1 MATTLQF
8 RRGTASE
15 AAAFTGAAGELFVDA
30 TNFRLYIHDG
40 VTLGGHPVD
49 TTLDGQAL
57 SALINSKQ
65 DRLVSGTNIK
75 TINGTSLLGSG
86 NIDAQ
91 PVLESGTNI
100 KTINGASILGEGNIT
115 ISSGGGAG
123 ASYQV
128 TVNEINGDW
137 HQGAPNMFALE
148 DWGLSDVTVFSQNGA
163 NSDITATLPVTRVHG
178 KMFTV
183 KFADRNNA
191 QYNLVINSD
200 ANIDNISQTITI
212 QKNGGHATFVWDEN
226 WATWWVLTKDLVDA
240 GSAGAVN
247 SVNGQT
253 GDVMVNVLPSSPAE
267 LLTGLYAQ
275 PLNIVATGINDGGT
289 LKATFTGS
297 VNAQAATDDET
308 LHAFGKSIHNN
319 PNYQLFFGNQPPL
332 TLQWNLPN
340 FELNRTFV
348 CAELNLA
355 SEVDNGNGTFTLTP
369 SLVKASIPTDVPG
382 QWMQMDMTQLLAA
395 IEGNDVMGS
404 DGLGGQEVKIV
415 GTPEYASM
423 VLAELTNMQ
432 CYSKYTT
439 IMHLVAASLG
449 DFIQ

>member
-1 MATTLQF
+1 MATTLQI

-15 AAAFTGAAGELFVDA
+15 AAAFTGSPGELFVDA

-40 VTLGGHPVD
+40 ATQGGHPVD

-65 DRLVSGTNIK
+65 DRLVSGTTIK
-75 TINGTSLLGSG
+75 TINGTTLLGVG
-86 NIDAQ
+86 DI
-91 PVLESGTNI
+91 VI
-100 KTINGASILGEGNIT
+100 IN
-115 ISSGGGAG
+115 
-123 ASYQV
+123 
-128 TVNEINGDW
+128 
-137 HQGAPNMFALE
+137 
-148 DWGLSDVTVFSQNGA
+148 DVT
-163 NSDITATLPVTRVHG
+163 
-178 KMFTV
+178 
-183 KFADRNNA
+183 
-191 QYNLVINSD
+191 
-200 ANIDNISQTITI
+200 
-212 QKNGGHATFVWDEN
+212 
-226 WATWWVLTKDLVDA
+226 
-240 GSAGAVN
+240 

-297 VNAQAATDDET
+297 VNVQAATDDET

-340 FELNRTFV
+340 FELNRTFI

-355 SEVDNGNGTFTLTP
+355 SEVDNGDGTFTLTP

-395 IEGNDVMGS
+395 IEGNDVMGP

-432 CYSKYTT
+432 CFSKYTS